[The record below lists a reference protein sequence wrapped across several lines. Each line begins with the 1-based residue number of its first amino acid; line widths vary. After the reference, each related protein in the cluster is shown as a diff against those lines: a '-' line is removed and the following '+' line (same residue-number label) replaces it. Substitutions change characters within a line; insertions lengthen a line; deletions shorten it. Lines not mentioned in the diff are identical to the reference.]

1 LNINNFDLEKASNLP
16 FETIKLAMD
25 KIDLKTSVK
34 IKVRFTCIIIKKFFE
49 SKVITHFDLEEWKKS
64 IPKEEGD
71 FGDANDHDAH
81 RILNKELDLMFEAA
95 KTNNRDL
102 ALFLLMATTGLRVG
116 GPTSY

>member
-49 SKVITHFDLEEWKKS
+49 SKVITHFDLE
-64 IPKEEGD
+64 GD